1 MQKSQRL
8 PASALCDLS
17 WDSPPV
23 GWRSVSAVATG
34 ALGLAVADYFL
45 WTAEVDDP
53 VWGSVTGVFD
63 WILALAF
70 VACIGIAIRRALKS
84 RRR

>member
-1 MQKSQRL
+1 M
-8 PASALCDLS
+8 AA
-17 WDSPPV
+17 
-23 GWRSVSAVATG
+23 G

-53 VWGSVTGVFD
+53 VWGPVTGLSD
-63 WILALAF
+63 WVLALVF
-70 VACIGIAIRRALKS
+70 VACIGIVIRRALKS